1 MNKKRFI
8 RKIIINL
15 LILSFFIL
23 SWSYFFI
30 FINKDNY
37 YNDKPAVEI
46 NNLNQAIIME
56 DPFIDYEYFEE
67 LWVDN
72 FKQYDLSFDPSIY
85 FGYYDNYIYV
95 KILDDNQTVFK
106 YKYYLIDNK
115 LF

>member
-30 FINKDNY
+30 FIKKEDS
-37 YNDKPAVEI
+37 YNEKPIIEI
-46 NNLNQAIIME
+46 NNLNKSIIIE

-67 LWVDN
+67 LWINDFN
-72 FKQYDLSFDPSIY
+72 QYDLLFEPSIY
-85 FGYYDNYIYV
+85 FGYYNNYIYV
-95 KILDDNQTVFK
+95 KILNDNQIIFK
-106 YKYYLIDNK
+106 YKYCLINNK